1 MSANE
6 GGLEKE
12 TDLNNE
18 DELKHKGSVL
28 ERYINL
34 PDFQAL
40 MVLKMHSCIMSL
52 LAFLVCNL
60 TRLT

>member
-18 DELKHKGSVL
+18 DELKHKGSVK
-28 ERYINL
+28 YIIRHITATL
-34 PDFQAL
+34 IGKDYKIL
-40 MVLKMHSCIMSL
+40 
-52 LAFLVCNL
+52 
-60 TRLT
+60 

>member
-40 MVLKMHSCIMSL
+40 MVLKMHSCMMSL
-52 LAFLVCNL
+52 FLSA
-60 TRLT
+60 T